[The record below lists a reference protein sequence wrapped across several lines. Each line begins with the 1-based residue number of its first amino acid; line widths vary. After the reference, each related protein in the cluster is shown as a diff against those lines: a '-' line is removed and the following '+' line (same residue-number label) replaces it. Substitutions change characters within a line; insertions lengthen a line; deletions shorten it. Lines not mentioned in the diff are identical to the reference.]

1 MDRRYSFGSD
11 AGEHAPLDN
20 PNDPY
25 SHSSRTQYPPATH
38 SSPHQQPSRRE
49 PSQPRYYQDEPS
61 PSYRDQTQASPAR
74 STTESR
80 GGYRPGGHQD
90 STNSHSREGRTRG
103 RGYGDS
109 AIAGA
114 GTGAAAGSAYV
125 AAQSLNSS
133 PPKPPPHR
141 ENSAR
146 SGWSQGT
153 NSYGKAPS
161 NNIGEQAS
169 GGLPSTER
177 NARERGHAAMSG
189 GQGNYGQQGY
199 YGQQYGQSQYGQ
211 SQYGQSQHS
220 GHAYDNNSYDQT
232 PYGYDNAYDQNYA
245 HGYDPSAAARPEAYS
260 GARGMDYQNAP
271 GGLSPGGPSA
281 YQSGRSTPSRSNQSF
296 ASDPFRDPHAAYG
309 QRLDPRLG
317 QVNPNEIMDDGDDG
331 LDYRRPARN
340 SLLSMGNSSGNGS
353 NRNSAVGVAAG
364 GAAAGAAAGG
374 LLGKNKAN
382 YGPVN
387 TKAGDSAAGYD
398 LGSSGKGAKETSE
411 FMKAEAASR
420 KRRRWCI
427 IVIFGIVVLG
437 AIAGGVIGG
446 ILANRKT
453 DGPNG
458 GGKSAGQDQ
467 AENGDL
473 DINSAEIKKL
483 MNNPNLHK
491 VFPGVDYTP
500 LNTQYPDCIH
510 DPPSQN
516 NITRDVAVLSQLTNT
531 IRLYGT
537 DCNQT
542 QMTIHALRQLKMD
555 QDIKIWMGVWQDN
568 NKTTNSRQLAQMW
581 DILDEYGDKPFK
593 GLIVAN
599 EILFREQMTTSELG
613 NLLGSVRTNLT
624 SKGMSLPVATSD
636 LGDKWTAELAK
647 VSDYVMANIHPFFGG
662 INAKD
667 AASWTYSFWN
677 NNNGAYFK
685 SDKSKNIISETGW
698 PSQGG
703 TDCGTDKKTDCPD
716 ASVAGI
722 SQMNQFMEDWV
733 CQALANGTNYFWFE
747 MFDEPWKILF
757 DTPGKEWEDHWGL
770 MTVDR
775 KLKDNVKIPDCGGKK
790 VGPP

>member
-11 AGEHAPLDN
+11 GGEHAPLDN

-25 SHSSRTQYPPATH
+25 SHSSQTQYPQATQ
-38 SSPHQQPSRRE
+38 SSPHKHTRRE
-49 PSQPRYYQDEPS
+49 PSQPRYYQDEP
-61 PSYRDQTQASPAR
+61 PSTYRDQTQTSPAR
-74 STTESR
+74 STTAAR
-80 GGYRPGGHQD
+80 GAHRPGGQQD
-90 STNSHSREGRTRG
+90 PSYSRSKRNS
-103 RGYGDS
+103 RGYEDS

-114 GTGAAAGSAYV
+114 GTGATAGSAYV
-125 AAQSLNSS
+125 AAQSSNA

-141 ENSAR
+141 EDSAR
-146 SGWSQGT
+146 SDWSQG
-153 NSYGKAPS
+153 SSLY
-161 NNIGEQAS
+161 
-169 GGLPSTER
+169 STVTPAAGSR
-177 NARERGHAAMSG
+177 SAAMSG
-189 GQGNYGQQGY
+189 GQGNYGHQG
-199 YGQQYGQSQYGQ
+199 YGQQYGQSQQSGQAYGN
-211 SQYGQSQHS
+211 SQ
-220 GHAYDNNSYDQT
+220 YDQT
-232 PYGYDNAYDQNYA
+232 AYGYDQGYDQNYA
-245 HGYDPSAAARPEAYS
+245 HGYDPSAAARPDQYG

-271 GGLSPGGPSA
+271 GGLSPAGPSA
-281 YQSGRSTPSRSNQSF
+281 YHSGRSTPSRSMQSY
-296 ASDPFRDPHAAYG
+296 ASDPFRDPQAAYG

-317 QVNPNEIMDDGDDG
+317 VVNPNEIMDDGDDG
-331 LDYRRPARN
+331 LDYRRPPRN
-340 SLLSMGNSSGNGS
+340 SMLSLGNSSGNGS
-353 NRNSAVGVAAG
+353 NRNSTA
-364 GAAAGAAAGG
+364 GAAAVGGAAAGG
-374 LLGKNKAN
+374 LMGKNKAN
-382 YGPVN
+382 YNPVN
-387 TKAGDSAAGYD
+387 AGTGDAAAGYD
-398 LGSSGKGAKETSE
+398 LGANGGRNSKEQSD
-411 FMKAEAASR
+411 FMKAEAKSR

-427 IVIFGIVVLG
+427 ITIFAIIVLG
-437 AIAGGVIGG
+437 AVAGGVIGG
-446 ILANRKT
+446 ILANNKKS

-458 GGKSAGQDQ
+458 GGKSANEDQ
-467 AENGDL
+467 SENGDL
-473 DINSAEIKKL
+473 DINSDEIKAL
-483 MNNPNLHK
+483 MNNPDLHK

-500 LNTQYPDCIH
+500 LNTQYPDCVH

-516 NITRDVAVLSQLTNT
+516 NVTRDVAVLTQLTNT

-555 QDIKIWMGVWQDN
+555 QDVKIWLGVWQDN
-568 NKTTNSRQLAQMW
+568 NKTTNARQLSQMW

-613 NLLGSVRTNLT
+613 KLLGTVRTNLT

-636 LGDKWTAELAK
+636 LGDKWDAELAK

-677 NNNGAYFK
+677 DKNGAYFK

-703 TDCGTDKKTDCPD
+703 TDCGSDKTTTCPD

-747 MFDEPWKILF
+747 MFDEPWKISF
-757 DTPGKEWEDHWGL
+757 DSPGKEWEDHWGL
-770 MTVDR
+770 MSVDR
-775 KLKDNVKIPDCGGKK
+775 KLKDGVKIPDCGGKK
-790 VGPP
+790 VGAP

>member
-11 AGEHAPLDN
+11 GGEHAPLDN

-25 SHSSRTQYPPATH
+25 SHSSQNQYPQATS
-38 SSPHQQPSRRE
+38 SSPHKHTRRE
-49 PSQPRYYQDEPS
+49 PSQPRYYQDEP
-61 PSYRDQTQASPAR
+61 PSTYRDQTQASSSR
-74 STTESR
+74 STTAAR
-80 GGYRPGGHQD
+80 GVHRPGGYQD
-90 STNSHSREGRTRG
+90 STHRRSREGRRNS
-103 RGYGDS
+103 RNYENS

-114 GTGAAAGSAYV
+114 GTGAAAGSAYA
-125 AAQSLNSS
+125 AAQSSSS
-133 PPKPPPHR
+133 PPKPPTHR
-141 ENSAR
+141 ENSSR
-146 SGWSQGT
+146 SGWTQETTSHGH
-153 NSYGKAPS
+153 ALS
-161 NNIGEQAS
+161 NITPGA
-169 GGLPSTER
+169 
-177 NARERGHAAMSG
+177 AAMSG
-189 GQGNYGQQGY
+189 GQGYYGQQGY
-199 YGQQYGQSQYGQ
+199 DQQYGS
-211 SQYGQSQHS
+211 SQHS
-220 GHAYDNNSYDQT
+220 GQAYNNSQYDQT
-232 PYGYDNAYDQNYA
+232 PYGYDNGYDQNYA
-245 HGYDPSAAARPEAYS
+245 HGYDPSSAARPDAYG
-260 GARGMDYQNAP
+260 GARGMDYQNAA
-271 GGLSPGGPSA
+271 GALSPGGPSA
-281 YQSGRSTPSRSNQSF
+281 YHSGRSTPSRSMQSY

-309 QRLDPRLG
+309 QRLDPSLG

-331 LDYRRPARN
+331 LDYRRPARG
-340 SLLSMGNSSGNGS
+340 SMLSMGNSSGNGS
-353 NRNSAVGVAAG
+353 NRNSAVGAAAG
-364 GAAAGAAAGG
+364 GAAAGAMM
-374 LLGKNKAN
+374 GKNKGN
-382 YGPVN
+382 YNPVN
-387 TKAGDSAAGYD
+387 TKAGDAAGGYD
-398 LGSSGKGAKETSE
+398 LGATGRGAKEQSD
-411 FMKAEAASR
+411 FLKAEAASR

-427 IVIFGIVVLG
+427 IVIFAIIVLG
-437 AIAGGVIGG
+437 AVAGGVVGG
-446 ILANRKT
+446 ILAHNHK
-453 DGPNG
+453 DKSP
-458 GGKSAGQDQ
+458 GKSASEDSS
-467 AENGDL
+467 ENGDL

-483 MNNPNLHK
+483 MNNPDLHK

-568 NKTTNSRQLAQMW
+568 NKTTNARQLSQMW
-581 DILDEYGDKPFK
+581 DILDEFGDKPFK

-599 EILFREQMTTSELG
+599 EILFREQMTTRELG
-613 NLLGSVRTNLT
+613 KLLDDVRTNLT
-624 SKGMSLPVATSD
+624 SKSMSLPVATSD
-636 LGDKWTAELAK
+636 LGDKWDSELAK

-722 SQMNQFMEDWV
+722 SQMNRFMEDWV

-757 DTPGKEWEDHWGL
+757 DEPGKEWEDHWGL

-775 KLKDNVKIPDCGGKK
+775 KLKDGVKIPDCGGKK

>member
-11 AGEHAPLDN
+11 GGEHAPLDN

-25 SHSSRTQYPPATH
+25 SHSSQAQYPPATQ
-38 SSPHQQPSRRE
+38 SSPHKHTRRE
-49 PSQPRYYQDEPS
+49 QSQPRYYQDEP
-61 PSYRDQTQASPAR
+61 PSTYRDQTQTSPAR
-74 STTESR
+74 STAAAR
-80 GGYRPGGHQD
+80 GAHRPGGHQD
-90 STNSHSREGRTRG
+90 PSHSRSREERRNS
-103 RGYGDS
+103 RGYENS

-125 AAQSLNSS
+125 AAQSSNG

-146 SGWSQGT
+146 SDWSQG
-153 NSYGKAPS
+153 SSLY
-161 NNIGEQAS
+161 
-169 GGLPSTER
+169 STVPPAADSR
-177 NARERGHAAMSG
+177 LAAMSG
-189 GQGNYGQQGY
+189 GQGKLRP
-199 YGQQYGQSQYGQ
+199 
-211 SQYGQSQHS
+211 S
-220 GHAYDNNSYDQT
+220 GLWSTYDQT
-232 PYGYDNAYDQNYA
+232 GYGYDQGYDQNYA
-245 HGYDPSAAARPEAYS
+245 HGYDPSAAARPDHY
-260 GARGMDYQNAP
+260 GGGRGMDYQNAP
-271 GGLSPGGPSA
+271 GGLSPGGPSD
-281 YQSGRSTPSRSNQSF
+281 YHSGRSTPSRSMQ
-296 ASDPFRDPHAAYG
+296 SDPFRDPQAAYG

-317 QVNPNEIMDDGDDG
+317 VVNPNEIMDDGDDG
-331 LDYRRPARN
+331 LDYRRPRN
-340 SLLSMGNSSGNGS
+340 SMLSMGNSSGNGS
-353 NRNSAVGVAAG
+353 NRNSTVGAAAG
-364 GAAAGAAAGG
+364 GAAAAG
-374 LLGKNKAN
+374 LMGKNKAN
-382 YGPVN
+382 YNPVN
-387 TKAGDSAAGYD
+387 TKTGEAAGAYD
-398 LGSSGKGAKETSE
+398 LGSTGRGAKEQSD
-411 FMKAEAASR
+411 FMKAEATSR

-427 IVIFGIVVLG
+427 ITIFAIIVLG
-437 AIAGGVIGG
+437 AVAGGVIGG
-446 ILANRKT
+446 ILANRKG
-453 DGPNG
+453 DGPG
-458 GGKSAGQDQ
+458 GSGKSATEDQ
-467 AENGDL
+467 SENGDL

-483 MNNPNLHK
+483 MNNPDLHK

-516 NITRDVAVLSQLTNT
+516 NITRDVAVLTQLTNT

-555 QDIKIWMGVWQDN
+555 QDVKIWMGVWQDN
-568 NKTTNSRQLAQMW
+568 NKTTNARQLSQMW
-581 DILDEYGDKPFK
+581 EILDEYGDKPFK

-613 NLLGSVRTNLT
+613 KLLDSVRTNLT
-624 SKGMSLPVATSD
+624 SHGMSLPVATSD
-636 LGDKWTAELAK
+636 LGDKWDSELAK

-757 DTPGKEWEDHWGL
+757 DEPGKEWEDHWGL

-775 KLKDNVKIPDCGGKK
+775 KLKDGVKIPDCGGKK
-790 VGPP
+790 VGSP